1 MDENPKNPV
10 LMGSYHKNSGK
21 LCLEQV
27 LGHFGT
33 KSINK
38 KKISVFAPKNPDFSK
53 KNFESLKMPFFELRN
68 LVGWV
73 FHEVLMIN

>member
-1 MDENPKNPV
+1 MDENPENPV
-10 LMGSYHKNSGK
+10 LMCSYHKNNSK

-38 KKISVFAPKNPDFSK
+38 KKISVFAPKNHDFSK
-53 KNFESLKMPFFELRN
+53 KNFGNAQNPLF
-68 LVGWV
+68 
-73 FHEVLMIN
+73 

>member
-1 MDENPKNPV
+1 
-10 LMGSYHKNSGK
+10 MGSYHKNSGK

-38 KKISVFAPKNPDFSK
+38 KKISVFAPKKHDFSK
-53 KNFESLKMPFFELRN
+53 KNLKSLEIPFFDPGN

>member
-1 MDENPKNPV
+1 MDENPENPV
-10 LMGSYHKNSGK
+10 LMCSYHKNNSK

-27 LGHFGT
+27 LGLFGL

-38 KKISVFAPKNPDFSK
+38 KKISVFAPKKHDFSK
-53 KNFESLKMPFFELRN
+53 KNFKSLEIPFFDPGN

-73 FHEVLMIN
+73 FHEVLTLN